1 MALRETVMGIVSAVW
16 GIVALIA
23 MCVAFIPLLGILNWL
38 VIPFS
43 AIGVVLGVLAY
54 NGPGSF
60 GAQTGLVCSVVAL
73 ILSFIR
79 LALGG
84 GII

>member
-1 MALRETVMGIVSAVW
+1 MGFISAIW

-23 MCVAFIPLLGILNWL
+23 MCVAFIPLLGILNWF

-43 AIGVVLGVLAY
+43 AIGVVLGFLSL
-54 NGPGSF
+54 NGPGRA
-60 GAQTGLVCSVVAL
+60 GAKTGLVCSVVAL
-73 ILSFIR
+73 ILSFVR
-79 LALGG
+79 LSIGG

>member
-1 MALRETVMGIVSAVW
+1 MGVVSAVW

-23 MCVAFIPLLGILNWL
+23 MCVAFIPLLGILNWF

-43 AIGVVLGVLAY
+43 AIGVVLGVLAL
-54 NGPGSF
+54 NGPGRY
-60 GAQTGLVCSVVAL
+60 GAKTGLVCSIAAL

-79 LALGG
+79 LSMGG

>member
-1 MALRETVMGIVSAVW
+1 MGLVSAVW

-23 MCVAFIPLLGILNWL
+23 MCVAFIPLLGILNWI

-43 AIGVVLGVLAY
+43 AIGVVLGYLSL
-54 NGPGSF
+54 NGPGRS
-60 GAQTGLVCSVVAL
+60 GAKTGLVCSLVAL

-79 LALGG
+79 LSIGG

>member
-1 MALRETVMGIVSAVW
+1 MGLISAVW

-23 MCVAFIPLLGILNWL
+23 MCIAFIPLLGILNWF

-43 AIGVVLGVLAY
+43 AIGVVLGFLAL
-54 NGPGSF
+54 NGPGGS
-60 GAQTGLVCSVVAL
+60 GARAGLVCSLVAL
-73 ILSFIR
+73 ILSFVR
-79 LALGG
+79 LSIGG

>member
-1 MALRETVMGIVSAVW
+1 MGIVSAVW

-23 MCVAFIPLLGILNWL
+23 MCIAFLPLLGILNWF

-43 AIGVVLGVLAY
+43 AIGVVLGFLAL
-54 NGPGSF
+54 NCPSRF
-60 GAQTGLVCSVVAL
+60 GANTGLVCSLVAL
-73 ILSFIR
+73 ILSFVR
-79 LALGG
+79 LFIGG

>member
-1 MALRETVMGIVSAVW
+1 MGVVSAIW

-23 MCVAFIPLLGILNWL
+23 MCVAFIPLLGILNWF

-43 AIGVVLGVLAY
+43 AIGVVLGFLAW
-54 NGPGSF
+54 NGPGRY
-60 GAQTGLVCSVVAL
+60 GAKTGLVCSLVAL

-79 LALGG
+79 LSIGG

>member
-1 MALRETVMGIVSAVW
+1 MGLISALW

-23 MCVAFIPLLGILNWL
+23 MCIAFIPLLGILNWF

-43 AIGVVLGVLAY
+43 AIGVVLGFLAL
-54 NGPGSF
+54 NAPGRS
-60 GAQTGLVCSVVAL
+60 GARAGLVCSLVAL
-73 ILSFIR
+73 ILSFVR
-79 LALGG
+79 LSIGG

>member
-1 MALRETVMGIVSAVW
+1 MGMISAVW

-23 MCVAFIPLLGILNWL
+23 MCVAFIPLLGILNWF

-43 AIGVVLGVLAY
+43 AIGVVLGFLALS
-54 NGPGSF
+54 GPGRSR
-60 GAQTGLVCSVVAL
+60 AKAGLVCSSVAL

-79 LALGG
+79 LSLGG